1 VTALSSGDAERL
13 LRFVA
18 QAETTDDDPPFTV
31 EFLVDL
37 QKLVPADWAG
47 YGEVDRVRRRSGVA
61 VESDEYDIPRPD
73 PLFWSQIAD
82 THPVRLA
89 HARGHPG
96 ALRISDF
103 LTRRQLRASGLYE
116 WFGLYG
122 VDHVLE
128 LQLPSPLWRTKSF
141 YFDRRGGRDFT
152 ERDRQVLDFL
162 RPHLKRLWDQAQ
174 TKRRLSAAL
183 RELDRA
189 CSSGVILLDSA
200 GTVEF
205 VSEPARRLLRTFF
218 AHSRGGRLTPALA
231 DWVQSGG
238 DRPLERL
245 RGGRRLTVE
254 RDGKTLLL
262 SERDVRPTLTPR
274 EQEVLSW
281 VSRGKTNAEI
291 ARLLWISPGTVRKH
305 LENVY
310 AKLGVNTRTAAVA
323 RFLGL
328 LEAEAS

>member
-18 QAETTDDDPPFTV
+18 DAETTDDNPPFNGD
-31 EFLVDL
+31 FLVEL
-37 QKLVPADWAG
+37 LKLVPADWAG
-47 YGEVDRVRRRSGVA
+47 YAEYDRVRRRSGA
-61 VESDEYDIPRPD
+61 AAESHEYDIPRPD

-82 THPVRLA
+82 TYPVRLA
-89 HARGHPG
+89 HARGHSG
-96 ALRISDF
+96 ALKISDF
-103 LTRRQLRASGLYE
+103 LTRRQLRASSFHE
-116 WFGLYG
+116 WFRLYD

-128 LQLPSPLWRTKSF
+128 LQLPSPLWHTKSF

-174 TKRRLSAAL
+174 TRRQLRTAL
-183 RELDRA
+183 RELDR
-189 CSSGVILLDSA
+189 SGSPGVILLDPA

-218 AHSRGGRLTPALA
+218 PHSRGGGLTPALA
-231 DWVQSGG
+231 DWVNSGSN
-238 DRPLERL
+238 RPLEHL

-254 RDGKTLLL
+254 RHGQTLLL
-262 SERDVRPTLTPR
+262 SERQVRPVLTPR

-291 ARLLWISPGTVRKH
+291 ARQIWVSPGTVRKH

-310 AKLGVNTRTAAVA
+310 AKLGVSTRTAAVA
-323 RFLGL
+323 SFLGL